1 MDSPPEP
8 AWPRR
13 VLLFAGRVVASF
25 FRNRGLLLA
34 GGVGYNALLSL
45 VPFLALAVSALSVFF
60 DEERILATVR
70 SEVTELVPQ
79 HADTIVETAH
89 EFLRDQ
95 VTTSIVSVA
104 LLLFFSSIAFR
115 MLEEA
120 VAAIFHTS
128 LASARRRSVWVSAVL
143 PYVFILLLTIA
154 LFAMTLLSYTLDA
167 LGQRTV
173 HLFSADRSLEYGVEL
188 LLRLA
193 NFAGLVILFTAIYKV
208 VPNVR
213 ISLRRALVGGL
224 SAAVLWRLVARFLV
238 WFFTNKSMVNV
249 IYGSLATVV
258 VVLLYLEIVFV
269 ILLVGVQVI
278 AELEASAAAGVR
290 WWERPPGRAMHPG
303 VTRRAAADRSA
314 DPERRIPQ

>member
-128 LASARRRSVWVSAVL
+128 LESAGRRSVWVSAVL

-290 WWERPPGRAMHPG
+290 WWERPPGRAVHRG
-303 VTRRAAADRSA
+303 AARRGAAAEVDA
-314 DPERRIPQ
+314 ERRVPP